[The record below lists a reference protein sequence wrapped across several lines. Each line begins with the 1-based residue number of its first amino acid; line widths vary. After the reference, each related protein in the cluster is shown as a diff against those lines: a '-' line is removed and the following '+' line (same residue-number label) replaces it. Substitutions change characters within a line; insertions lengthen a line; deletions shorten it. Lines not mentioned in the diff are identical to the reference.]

1 MKSISLKEI
10 SRLAGVSSSTV
21 SLILNGKARQV
32 RISEKLEKKVIA
44 IAKKAGYSP
53 NQLAISLRTGKSNI
67 LGLIVES
74 ISGHFF
80 ASLARV
86 IEDEADKYGYRVVYC
101 STENDGIKGSE
112 LIRMLSHRQVDGYL
126 ITPVKG
132 MEQEISLLATMGKP
146 LVLIDSY
153 FPEINVPAVMVDNYG
168 GVKKGMTHLL
178 KKGFKKIA
186 YITIDLDL
194 EQMKLREKAYR
205 DALTEAGIRFNRKYE
220 LKVPYT
226 PEKDIL
232 IEKIRDFLINLKNP
246 DAVFFATNYLGIAGL
261 ESCRRAGIRIPEDL
275 ALVSFDDEDLFRL
288 YPPGITSIQQPVE
301 AIAKTAIELLIR
313 QIGTGNKK
321 PRPSVI
327 LLPPRLIVRGSTM
340 DP

>member
-10 SRLAGVSSSTV
+10 SRLAGVSASTV

-32 RISEKLEKKVIA
+32 RISEKLEKKVVA

-86 IEDEADKYGYRVVYC
+86 IEDEADNHGYRVVYC
-101 STENDGIKGSE
+101 STENDGNKGSE
-112 LIRMLSHRQVDGYL
+112 LIRMLSQRQVDGYL

-132 MEQEISLLATMGKP
+132 MEQEISHLASLGKP

-153 FPEINVPAVMVDNYG
+153 FPQINVPAVLVDNYV

-186 YITIDLDL
+186 YVTIDLEL

-205 DALTEAGIRFNRKYE
+205 DALAEAGIRYNKKFE
-220 LKVPYT
+220 LKVPYS
-226 PEKDIL
+226 PDKDIL
-232 IEKIRDFLINLKNP
+232 INKIREFLLTLRNP
-246 DAVFFATNYLGIAGL
+246 DAIFFATNYLGIAGL
-261 ESCRRAGIRIPEDL
+261 ESCRLAGIRIPEDIS
-275 ALVSFDDEDLFRL
+275 VISFDDEDLFRL

-301 AIAKTAIELLIR
+301 AIARTAIELLIQ
-313 QIGTGNKK
+313 QIGTGKK
-321 PRPSVI
+321 KAEPAVI

-340 DP
+340 DR